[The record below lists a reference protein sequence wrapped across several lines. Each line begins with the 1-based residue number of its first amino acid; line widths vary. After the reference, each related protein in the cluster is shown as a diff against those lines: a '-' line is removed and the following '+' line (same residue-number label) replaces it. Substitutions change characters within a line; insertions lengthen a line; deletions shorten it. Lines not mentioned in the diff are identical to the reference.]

1 MRACCFF
8 PQCIS
13 SERSTGACDVTKAVS
28 LTAFATDANEI
39 LVTSVLPCV
48 TIGSPRAPFQQSI
61 SSERHP
67 CSSSRRY
74 MASSA

>member
-1 MRACCFF
+1 MRACCFS

-28 LTAFATDANEI
+28 LTDLATDANEI
-39 LVTSVLPCV
+39 LLTSVLPCV
-48 TIGSPRAPFQQSI
+48 TTGSPRAPFQQSI

-67 CSSSRRY
+67 CSSCRRY
-74 MASSA
+74 MASLA